1 MIVLKSSREL
11 DLMQDAGRIAY
22 EVHMA
27 LRDMIRPGVT
37 TGELNAKAD
46 KLIRARGAVPT
57 FKGYQ
62 EYPEAICASVNDEV
76 VHGIPGRRVLKEGD
90 VCTIDL
96 GVTYKGYVGDT
107 AYTWPV
113 GNVSPDAAKLLE
125 VTSKA
130 LELAIAQCVP
140 GKRVGDIGHAV
151 QTYVEANGLSVVRDY
166 VGHGV
171 GAKMHED
178 PQVPNYGQPGTGALL
193 RAGMVMAIE
202 PMVNL
207 GTWEVETLADGWT
220 VVTKDGKYSAQF
232 EHSVAVTENGPRIL
246 TRP

>member
-1 MIVLKSSREL
+1 M
-11 DLMQDAGRIAY
+11 
-22 EVHMA
+22 
-27 LRDMIRPGVT
+27 
-37 TGELNAKAD
+37 
-46 KLIRARGAVPT
+46 
-57 FKGYQ
+57 
-62 EYPEAICASVNDEV
+62 
-76 VHGIPGRRVLKEGD
+76 
-90 VCTIDL
+90 
-96 GVTYKGYVGDT
+96 
-107 AYTWPV
+107 
-113 GNVSPDAAKLLE
+113 
-125 VTSKA
+125 
-130 LELAIAQCVP
+130 
-140 GKRVGDIGHAV
+140 